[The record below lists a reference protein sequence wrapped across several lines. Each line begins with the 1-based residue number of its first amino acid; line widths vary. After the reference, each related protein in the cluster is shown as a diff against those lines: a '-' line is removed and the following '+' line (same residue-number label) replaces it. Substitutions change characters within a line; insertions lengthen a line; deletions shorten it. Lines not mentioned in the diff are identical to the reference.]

1 MGTTIKTAASYIDA
15 DKSNTPATSALNV
28 TNQTSIDAC
37 RAVTASTSA
46 SYVLY
51 FTDAPSTAITIYLLA
66 GVLYPFS
73 IVKATAVG
81 GGAIGA
87 NVFHAIY

>member
-1 MGTTIKTAASYIDA
+1 MPTIKTPISRINA
-15 DKSNTPATSALNV
+15 DLATTPATTALNI
-28 TNQTSIDAC
+28 TNQTGFDAC
-37 RAVTASTSA
+37 RAIKVSTAA

-51 FTDAPSTAITIYLLA
+51 YADAPTTAITEYLEA
-66 GVLYPFS
+66 GLLYPFS

-87 NVFHAIY
+87 NVFHVYY

>member
-1 MGTTIKTAASYIDA
+1 MADTIKTAESYIDA

-37 RAVTASTSA
+37 RALKVSTSA

-51 FTDAPSTAITIYLLA
+51 YTDAPTTGITEYLEA
-66 GVLYPFS
+66 GLLYPFS

-87 NVFHAIY
+87 NVFHVYY

>member
-1 MGTTIKTAASYIDA
+1 MATTIKTAESYIDA

-37 RAVTASTSA
+37 RGLKVSTSA
-46 SYVLY
+46 SYELY
-51 FTDAPSTAITIYLLA
+51 YADAPTTKITEYLLA
-66 GVLYPFS
+66 GILYPFS
-73 IVKATAVG
+73 IVKAAASG

-87 NVFHAIY
+87 NVFHVYY

>member
-1 MGTTIKTAASYIDA
+1 MPTIKTPISRINA
-15 DKSNTPATSALNV
+15 DLATTPATTALNI
-28 TNQTSIDAC
+28 TNQTGFDAC
-37 RAVTASTSA
+37 RAVKVSTAT

-51 FTDAPSTAITIYLLA
+51 YADAPTTAITEYLEA
-66 GVLYPFS
+66 GLLYPFS

-87 NVFHAIY
+87 NVFHVYY

>member
-28 TNQTSIDAC
+28 TNQASIDAC
-37 RAVTASTSA
+37 RAVSVSTSA

>member
-1 MGTTIKTAASYIDA
+1 MADTIKTAESYIDA

-28 TNQTSIDAC
+28 TNQTALDPC
-37 RAVTASTSA
+37 RALKVSTSA

-51 FTDAPSTAITIYLLA
+51 YTDAPTTAITEYLLA
-66 GVLYPFS
+66 GILYPFS

-81 GGAIGA
+81 GGAIDA
-87 NVFHAIY
+87 NVFHVYC